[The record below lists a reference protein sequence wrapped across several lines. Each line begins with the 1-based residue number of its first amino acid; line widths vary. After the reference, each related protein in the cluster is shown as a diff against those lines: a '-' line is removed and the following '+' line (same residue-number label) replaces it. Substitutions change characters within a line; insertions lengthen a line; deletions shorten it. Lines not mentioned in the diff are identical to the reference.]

1 MSAQEVIGG
10 WNKGTGTVNDMV
22 VGSALFALGYVD
34 NLKRVMPIEKH
45 N

>member
-1 MSAQEVIGG
+1 M
-10 WNKGTGTVNDMV
+10 VNDMAV
-22 VGSALFALGYVD
+22 DSALFALGYVD